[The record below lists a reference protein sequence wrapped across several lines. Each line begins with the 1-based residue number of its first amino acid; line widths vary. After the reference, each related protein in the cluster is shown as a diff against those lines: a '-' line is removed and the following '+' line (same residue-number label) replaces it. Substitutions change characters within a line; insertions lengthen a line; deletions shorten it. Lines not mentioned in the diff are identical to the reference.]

1 MSPQFSVIGS
11 FFLRTLLFLVPT
23 LALWYGARDWV
34 VTPPAWLAGEA
45 LRHLYPSWV
54 LGMERDGVSHVLVT
68 NLRILAQNGQIGELA
83 PEIRALSYCYG
94 SALLPALLLASR
106 AKGLWWK
113 LPAGLALLIPF
124 QAWGI
129 SFAWLLQVA
138 VQSGPQVAHQAGF
151 SSLGINL
158 VAVGYQFGYLLFP
171 ALAPVLIW
179 FAFDRRLVATVL
191 VEGSLSARH

>member
-1 MSPQFSVIGS
+1 MHPQFSVIGG
-11 FFLRTLLFLVPT
+11 FFLRALLFLAPM
-23 LALWYGARDWV
+23 LALWYAVRDGIV
-34 VTPPAWLAGEA
+34 VPPTWLAGET
-45 LRHLYPSWV
+45 LRYLFPSWV
-54 LGMERDGVSHVLVT
+54 LGVERDGASHVLIT
-68 NLRILAQNGQIGELA
+68 NLRVLAQNGQIGELA
-83 PEIRALSYCYG
+83 PDTRALSYCYG

-113 LPAGLALLIPF
+113 LPAGIALLIPF

-138 VQSGPQVAHQAGF
+138 VQAGPQVAHQAGF

-191 VEGSLSARH
+191 VEGSLSAKH

>member
-1 MSPQFSVIGS
+1 MRPQFSVIGG
-11 FFLRTLLFLVPT
+11 FFLRTLLFLVPA
-23 LALWYGARDWV
+23 LALWYAARDGV
-34 VTPPAWLAGEA
+34 VVPPTWLAREV
-45 LRHLYPSWV
+45 LQHLFPSWV
-54 LGMERDGVSHVLVT
+54 LGMERDGAGHVLIT
-68 NLRILAQNGQIGELA
+68 NLRVLAQNGQIGELA
-83 PEIRALSYCYG
+83 PDIRALSYCYG

-113 LPAGLALLIPF
+113 LPAGLVLLMPF

>member
-1 MSPQFSVIGS
+1 MSPQFSVIGG

-23 LALWYGARDWV
+23 LALWYAARDWV
-34 VTPPAWLAGEA
+34 ITPPAWLASEV
-45 LRHLYPSWV
+45 LRYLFPSWV

-68 NLRILAQNGQIGELA
+68 NLRILAQNGRIGELA

-106 AKGLWWK
+106 ARGLWWK
-113 LPAGLALLIPF
+113 LPAGLALLVPF

-138 VQSGPQVAHQAGF
+138 VHSGPQVASQAGF
-151 SSLGINL
+151 ASLGINL

-191 VEGSLSARH
+191 VEGSLSAKH

>member
-1 MSPQFSVIGS
+1 MRPQFSVIGG
-11 FFLRTLLFLVPT
+11 FFLRTLLFLAPM
-23 LALWYGARDWV
+23 LALWYAVRDGV
-34 VTPPAWLAGEA
+34 VVPPTWLAGET
-45 LRHLYPSWV
+45 LRYLFPSWV
-54 LGMERDGVSHVLVT
+54 LGVERDGVSHVLIT
-68 NLRILAQNGQIGELA
+68 NLRVLAQNGQIGELA
-83 PEIRALSYCYG
+83 PDIRALSYCYG

-138 VQSGPQVAHQAGF
+138 VQAGPQVAHQAGF

-191 VEGSLSARH
+191 VEGSLSAKH